1 MALLDVYNNSKLKEK
16 DADKQRTDFI
26 TNKTFG
32 TEAVNGFTP
41 KLKIGDK
48 NKTDFNMVDVTT
60 NTTVKVFQP
69 LNMNGS
75 TTAPHFPGK
84 TYLQVTPRK

>member
-1 MALLDVYNNSKLKEK
+1 MAILDLYNNSKIKEK

-32 TEAVNGFTP
+32 TEAVTGFTP
-41 KLKIGDK
+41 KLKIADK
-48 NKTDFNMVDVTT
+48 NKTDFKMVDMTT

-69 LNMNGS
+69 INMNGS
-75 TTAPHFPGK
+75 KEAPFFPGK